1 LQDTTRSAVTP
12 PSICIR
18 KSRCPT
24 ARSTKGSEAAS
35 LGGEMQAP
43 PNSMDTGASKHLGTP
58 HEAGEASRRRAS
70 DGEDGGRWSASL
82 FGCLQE
88 PVHAALCF
96 LCACGCGPAYT
107 FGKTRLLLDDS
118 HRQSLEACLFCLACC
133 TGISCMW
140 GCTNRERLRVQFG
153 IPGSRW
159 SDCAAHC
166 CCCQPCAVR
175 YYSMCVDM

>member
-1 LQDTTRSAVTP
+1 
-12 PSICIR
+12 
-18 KSRCPT
+18 
-24 ARSTKGSEAAS
+24 
-35 LGGEMQAP
+35 MQAP